1 MNNKTGKRK
10 YLITLVVFFILAAFI
25 GGFLLGFSSNSSW
38 QKNVSLKEALSL
50 LSDNNSSVN
59 YILFNKVWHAIEE
72 NYVNGSLDKQKM
84 LYGAISG
91 LVNSLEDPY
100 STFLNPEL
108 SKVFLNE
115 IEGSFEGI
123 GAEIGIKNNQLQV
136 IAPLEG
142 SPAKK
147 AGLQAKDKII
157 KIDGQETTNMSLDYA
172 VSLIRGEKDT
182 AVTLTVAR
190 EGLEE
195 LKDIKIT
202 RDKINIK
209 SVDWSIITSQDK
221 KIGYLEIS
229 SFTDDTMN
237 LLDQATNDFLL
248 KDVQGIIL
256 DLRNNSG
263 GYLETSIKVASLF
276 IEEGVIVKEKFSEE
290 NITEYQAKGEAKLQG
305 YPMTVIINEGSASA
319 SEIVAGALKDYN
331 QATLVG
337 ETSFGKG
344 SVQEY
349 EQFSDGSSLKL
360 TTAKWLT
367 PKGHNI
373 NEKGITPDVEVEL
386 TQEDF
391 DNDKDP
397 QFDKALELIKE
408 EINQR

>member
-1 MNNKTGKRK
+1 MNNKNSKRK
-10 YLITLVVFFILAAFI
+10 YLILIVVFFVLAAFA
-25 GGFLLGFSSNSSW
+25 GGFLLGFSSKSSLE
-38 QKNVSLKEALSL
+38 KNVSLKAALSL
-50 LSDNNSSVN
+50 ISDDNSSVN
-59 YILFNKVWHAIEE
+59 FMLFNKVWNTIEE
-72 NYVNGSLDKQKM
+72 NYVNKPLDKSKM
-84 LYGAISG
+84 LYGAING

-100 STFLNPEL
+100 STFLDPEL

-123 GAEIGIKNNQLQV
+123 GAEIGIKNKQLQV

-147 AGLQAKDKII
+147 AGLKAKDKII

-172 VSLIRGEKDT
+172 VSLIRGEKGT
-182 AVTLTVAR
+182 EVTLTIAR
-190 EGLEE
+190 EELEE
-195 LKDIKIT
+195 LKEIKIT
-202 RDKINIK
+202 RDKINIQ
-209 SVDWSIITSQDK
+209 SVDWSIITSENK

-248 KDVQGIIL
+248 KDVKGIIL

-276 IEEGVIVKEKFSEE
+276 KEEGVIVKEKFSDDD
-290 NITEYQAKGEAKLQG
+290 ITEYQAKGEAKLKD
-305 YPMTVIINEGSASA
+305 YPMVVLINEGSASA
-319 SEIVAGALKDYN
+319 SEIVAGALKDYDL
-331 QATLVG
+331 ATIVG

-367 PKGHNI
+367 PNDHDI
-373 NEKGITPDVEVEL
+373 NEKGIKPDVEVEL

-397 QFDKALELIKE
+397 QLDKAVELVTEKID
-408 EINQR
+408 